1 MLAMRPPIDLPP
13 ITSRPPP
20 PSREAISRHASSSTA
35 SRSGAPRRPPS
46 RRARMYGNSKRT
58 TRMLVFASPSAIVF
72 MNGESI
78 MAPAPCARTTI
89 AVAFFGP
96 SISRSPSFIFAPS
109 VEIRS
114 LPARLHRANSLYI
127 VRLMA
132 TQSNRPTLSSGSNW
146 RAGANLDGRYFG
158 DVYHHLITA
167 SWPYLLFLISAT
179 FVVINCL
186 FALAYMLDGGV
197 ENARP
202 GSFADVFFFSVQTM
216 ATIGYGKLAPA
227 TLIANI
233 LMSVEALS
241 GLVSLALVTGL
252 IFTKFSRPTA
262 RVRFTRNVVVSMR
275 DGVPSVMF
283 RMANVRA
290 NPIVE
295 TQLHVVFAR
304 HERTLEGEYVRRFYH

>member
-1 MLAMRPPIDLPP
+1 
-13 ITSRPPP
+13 
-20 PSREAISRHASSSTA
+20 
-35 SRSGAPRRPPS
+35 
-46 RRARMYGNSKRT
+46 
-58 TRMLVFASPSAIVF
+58 
-72 MNGESI
+72 
-78 MAPAPCARTTI
+78 
-89 AVAFFGP
+89 
-96 SISRSPSFIFAPS
+96 
-109 VEIRS
+109 
-114 LPARLHRANSLYI
+114 
-127 VRLMA
+127 MA
-132 TQSNRPTLSSGSNW
+132 TQPNRPTLSSGSNW

-167 SWPYLLFLISAT
+167 SWPYLLFLIAAT

-227 TLIANI
+227 TLIANL

-252 IFTKFSRPTA
+252 IFAKFSRPTA

-290 NPIVE
+290 NQIVE
-295 TQLHVVFAR
+295 AQVHVVFAR
-304 HERTLEGEYVRRFYH
+304 QERTVEGEDVRRFYDLELTRYRNALFALSWTVIHPIGESSPFYGADLDALAAAKVSLIVSMTGLDETFSQTVHARHEYNFEDIIWGARFADILGRMPAGQLTISYDRFDGTEPAPLTLPIPTGTEREH

>member
-1 MLAMRPPIDLPP
+1 
-13 ITSRPPP
+13 
-20 PSREAISRHASSSTA
+20 
-35 SRSGAPRRPPS
+35 
-46 RRARMYGNSKRT
+46 
-58 TRMLVFASPSAIVF
+58 
-72 MNGESI
+72 
-78 MAPAPCARTTI
+78 
-89 AVAFFGP
+89 
-96 SISRSPSFIFAPS
+96 
-109 VEIRS
+109 
-114 LPARLHRANSLYI
+114 
-127 VRLMA
+127 MA
-132 TQSNRPTLSSGSNW
+132 TQPNRPTLSSGSNW

-167 SWPYLLFLISAT
+167 SWPYLLFLIAAT

-227 TLIANI
+227 TLIANL

-252 IFTKFSRPTA
+252 IFAKFSRPTA

-290 NPIVE
+290 NQIVE
-295 TQLHVVFAR
+295 AQVHVVFAR
-304 HERTLEGEYVRRFYH
+304 QERTVEGEDVRRFYDLELTRYRNALFALSWTVIHPIGESSPFYGADRDALAAAKVSLIVSMTGLDETFSQTVHARHEYSFDEIIWGARLVDILGPMPAGQLTISYDRFDGVEPAPLTLPTPTGTDSEH

>member
-1 MLAMRPPIDLPP
+1 
-13 ITSRPPP
+13 
-20 PSREAISRHASSSTA
+20 
-35 SRSGAPRRPPS
+35 
-46 RRARMYGNSKRT
+46 
-58 TRMLVFASPSAIVF
+58 
-72 MNGESI
+72 
-78 MAPAPCARTTI
+78 
-89 AVAFFGP
+89 
-96 SISRSPSFIFAPS
+96 
-109 VEIRS
+109 
-114 LPARLHRANSLYI
+114 
-127 VRLMA
+127 MA
-132 TQSNRPTLSSGSNW
+132 TQSNRSTLSSGSNW

-167 SWPYLLFLISAT
+167 SWPYLLFLIAAT

-252 IFTKFSRPTA
+252 IFAKFSRPTA

-283 RMANVRA
+283 RMANVRG
-290 NPIVE
+290 NQIVE
-295 TQLHVVFAR
+295 AQVHVVFAR
-304 HERTLEGEYVRRFYH
+304 QERTVEGEDVRRFYDLELTRYRNTLFALSWTVIHPIGESSPFYGADRDALAAAKVSLIVSMTGLDETFSQTVHARHEYLFDDIIWGARCVDILERTPAGQLAINYDRFDGTEPAPLTLPTPTGTESEH

>member
-1 MLAMRPPIDLPP
+1 
-13 ITSRPPP
+13 
-20 PSREAISRHASSSTA
+20 
-35 SRSGAPRRPPS
+35 
-46 RRARMYGNSKRT
+46 
-58 TRMLVFASPSAIVF
+58 
-72 MNGESI
+72 
-78 MAPAPCARTTI
+78 
-89 AVAFFGP
+89 
-96 SISRSPSFIFAPS
+96 
-109 VEIRS
+109 
-114 LPARLHRANSLYI
+114 
-127 VRLMA
+127 MA

-167 SWPYLLFLISAT
+167 SWPYLLFLIAAT

-227 TLIANI
+227 TLIANL

-252 IFTKFSRPTA
+252 IFAKFSRPTA

-283 RMANVRA
+283 RMANVRG
-290 NPIVE
+290 NQIVE
-295 TQLHVVFAR
+295 AQVHVVFAR
-304 HERTLEGEYVRRFYH
+304 QERTVEGEDVRRFYDLELTRYRNALFALSWTVIHPIGESSPFYGADRDALAAAKVSLIVSMTGLDETFSQTVHARHEYSFDEIIWGARLVDILGPMPAGQLTISYDRFDGTEPAPLTLPTPTGTESEH